1 MKRLVEGSSDGIRIN
16 YKGKYYSA
24 QEEKGQIL
32 IECGTNEDEDEK
44 FGTEIVE
51 VVIVAVTTLVATIII
66 LFSKINYL
74 GAFFLF
80 LCLYSLT
87 FTLLFIVKVCI
98 AKKRLS
104 KSKLLAC
111 LVLLGLLSSKKIIA
125 PRKADDLRKLVS
137 SNMLEAFCRQITLEY
152 TISIFLVILVSFLGT
167 TIIYGII
174 YRVILYTALM
184 TAIYIFIVKVGL
196 QEKIIFKV
204 LFLKDGNYE
213 VSQMDLFIVW
223 ALFLE
228 FLKENIKPELKWVC
242 DVGKYDW
249 MPMVIVIDKR

>member
-98 AKKRLS
+98 AKKKTKQEQVTCILS
-104 KSKLLAC
+104 
-111 LVLLGLLSSKKIIA
+111 IA
-125 PRKADDLRKLVS
+125 RP
-137 SNMLEAFCRQITLEY
+137 LE
-152 TISIFLVILVSFLGT
+152 
-167 TIIYGII
+167 
-174 YRVILYTALM
+174 
-184 TAIYIFIVKVGL
+184 
-196 QEKIIFKV
+196 
-204 LFLKDGNYE
+204 
-213 VSQMDLFIVW
+213 
-223 ALFLE
+223 
-228 FLKENIKPELKWVC
+228 
-242 DVGKYDW
+242 
-249 MPMVIVIDKR
+249 